1 MDRKKLIAD
10 LKQQFMLK
18 RVRAQEEVDEFIE
31 GLRIDPEFDKMYS
44 QYSQKSLEYWRE
56 SFNEENLMLKHD
68 VEDLKLKIEKY
79 LSDRNIDVSRL
90 KPKYECPICNDTGVV
105 GGRVCKCLLNKLNS
119 EISKSCSSSTNFKTF
134 DMCNPNIMDEV
145 DKKAKD
151 KLVSWCENYPNVSK
165 ININILGVAGSGK
178 TFFLEC
184 LAGSLINKGHSVC
197 FKTAFELNELARL
210 YHIGKSYEFMDCVNS
225 EILLIDDLGTEPIIK
240 NVSKEYLYNLIN
252 TRQIKNLATIISTN
266 LSLNDLL
273 DRYDERIFSRLVNK
287 NLSLTIQL
295 TSKDKRI

>member
-1 MDRKKLIAD
+1 
-10 LKQQFMLK
+10 MLK
-18 RVRAQEEVDEFIE
+18 RVRAQEEVDEFIAR
-31 GLRIDPEFDKMYS
+31 LKNDPEFDKMYS

-90 KPKYECPICNDTGVV
+90 KPTYDCPICNDTGVV

-119 EISKSCSSSTNFKTF
+119 EISKLSSSSTNFKTF
-134 DMCNPNIMDEV
+134 DMCNLDIMDEV

-151 KLVSWCENYPNVSK
+151 KLVSWYENYPDISK

-210 YHIGKSYEFMDCVNS
+210 YHSGKSYEFMDCVNS

-240 NVSKEYLYNLIN
+240 NVTKEYLYNLIN

-266 LSLNDLL
+266 LSLNDIL